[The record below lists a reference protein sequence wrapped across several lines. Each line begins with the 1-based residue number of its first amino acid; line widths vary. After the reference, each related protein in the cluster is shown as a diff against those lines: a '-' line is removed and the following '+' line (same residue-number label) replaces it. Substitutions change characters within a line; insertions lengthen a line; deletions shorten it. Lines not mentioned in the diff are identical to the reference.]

1 MKRTNE
7 SLKFIISAS
16 REISRSIYIKAK
28 AEHRL
33 TAKQCE
39 QLRTLE
45 TARKNAFCNLNQNRM
60 RKFGKG

>member
-16 REISRSIYIKAK
+16 REISHGIYVKAK
-28 AEHRL
+28 TEHCL
-33 TAKQCE
+33 TAEQCE

>member
-7 SLKFIISAS
+7 LLKFIISAS
-16 REISRSIYIKAK
+16 REISHSIYLKAK
-28 AEHRL
+28 IEQRL
-33 TAKQCE
+33 TAEQCD

-45 TARKNAFCNLNQNRM
+45 NARKNAYCNLNQNRM